1 MQGISVRR
9 LRTTIKDAQR
19 EISNLHADGKTLKE
33 THHATLEKVQHDMV
47 EMRRTHESTEGKW
60 HSETADLQQ
69 QVVLLTQELHH
80 LKEKESEAGETVDA
94 LKRANARI
102 TSERDEVLDKQKTL
116 LASVEQFDSHLS
128 TLRTELSIR
137 NKSVEDLKAVV
148 VDYEKKAQA
157 LLQEVQSLTESNAE
171 LTRQVETQARVL
183 EAKESRLVSLRD
195 ELSQNKQATVERVL
209 EFEDEKKQHQ
219 SMIRDLE
226 QKLEEAK
233 GYIRLVKGSYDRLA
247 DNSEDLVSHLEPVRK
262 GIARKRCSRHRLT
275 EVASTPASRS
285 ASVSSTRSVSL
296 EPCQDELTR
305 AVQAVES
312 FPGLLESKIKV
323 IPESF
328 QPNLVL
334 KDDEP
339 EQWLEPLSVPVQFT
353 KRTRS
358 KSLVGDTPRFG
369 Y

>member
-1 MQGISVRR
+1 MTE
-9 LRTTIKDAQR
+9 L
-19 EISNLHADGKTLKE
+19 
-33 THHATLEKVQHDMV
+33 
-47 EMRRTHESTEGKW
+47 RRTHESTEGKW

-80 LKEKESEAGETVDA
+80 LKENECDAGEMVDA
-94 LKRANARI
+94 LKKANARI

-116 LASVEQFDSHLS
+116 LDSVEQFDSHLS
-128 TLRTELSIR
+128 TLRSELNLR
-137 NKSVEDLKAVV
+137 NRSVEDLKAVV
-148 VDYEKKAQA
+148 VDYEGKAQG

-171 LTRQVETQARVL
+171 STRQIETQARVL

-195 ELSQNKQATVERVL
+195 ELSKNKQAAVDRVL
-209 EFEDEKKQHQ
+209 ELEDQKKQHQ

-247 DNSEDLVSHLEPVRK
+247 DNPADLVSHLEPVRR

-285 ASVSSTRSVSL
+285 ASVSSSRSVSL
-296 EPCQDELTR
+296 EPCQDELSR
-305 AVQAVES
+305 VVQAVES
-312 FPGLLESKIKV
+312 FPGLLESKMKV
-323 IPESF
+323 VPESF